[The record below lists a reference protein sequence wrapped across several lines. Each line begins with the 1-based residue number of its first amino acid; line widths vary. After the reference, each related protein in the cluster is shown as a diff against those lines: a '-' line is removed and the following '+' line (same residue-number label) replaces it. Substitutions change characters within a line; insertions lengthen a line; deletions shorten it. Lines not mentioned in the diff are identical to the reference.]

1 VGVEGVGEE
10 GGGGG
15 ATFDN
20 TVFGICWLEGVM
32 ICLNFSQPKQIGK
45 KLLYKVA
52 FKNWSCVVISCC

>member
-1 VGVEGVGEE
+1 LA
-10 GGGGG
+10 GGGG
-15 ATFDN
+15 AGAGQLFDN
-20 TVFGICWLEGVM
+20 TVCGICWLECVM